1 MRKIH
6 ISASTDYDVL
16 IGEGLLD
23 KSGELTRKVVKPCKC
38 LLVSDDTVDELYGDR
53 AQISFTYSGFDVTRF
68 AFPAGEASK
77 NLDTLRE
84 LLMAMGEAGLSRS
97 DLVVALGGGVTG
109 DMAGFAAA
117 IYARGIPFVQIP
129 TTLLAAVDSSVGGKT
144 AVDMPFG
151 KNMVGAFHQPC
162 LVLTDTDVL
171 RELPPEQL
179 SNGAAEAIKC
189 GVLNDETLLTL
200 LEGGDWQDQI
210 DEVVA
215 RCVTYK
221 RDVVAGDEFDT
232 GNRAFL
238 NLGHTFGHAIEVCSR
253 LTVLHGQAVGVGTL
267 MAAAAAD
274 CPEAMLRR
282 LHDCLKANGLP
293 TRCDYDAQA
302 LAAAALSDKKRAGS
316 AITLV
321 LPEAIG
327 KCRLEKRPVSDLRA
341 LFEKALDALERLN
354 A

>member
-1 MRKIH
+1 MQTIH
-6 ISASTDYDVL
+6 VTASKSYDVL

-23 KSGELTRKVVKPCKC
+23 KCGELTAKVVRPCRC
-38 LLVSDDTVDELYGDR
+38 VIVSDDTVDELYGDR
-53 AQISFTYSGFDVTRF
+53 AQISFSYAGFDVSRF

-77 NLDTLRE
+77 NLVTLTDI
-84 LLMAMGEAGLSRS
+84 LNALGGAGLSRS

-117 IYARGIPFVQIP
+117 IYARGIRFVQIP

-189 GVLNDETLLTL
+189 GVLNDEALLTL

-215 RCVTYK
+215 RCVAYK

-267 MAAAAAD
+267 MAAAVAD

-316 AITLV
+316 EITLV
-321 LPEAIG
+321 LPEEIG